1 MAAAKFRVPTQEECE
16 ILRRNGIDPEG
27 LAVRCRSESAIH
39 LVRLNTR
46 DEISLRQGDKPWERY
61 GERREAGC

>member
-1 MAAAKFRVPTQEECE
+1 MAAAKFRVPTPEEIE
-16 ILRRNGIDPEG
+16 IIRRNGIDPEG
-27 LAVRCRSESAIH
+27 LAVRCRSEHAIH

-61 GERREAGC
+61 GERRKAGC